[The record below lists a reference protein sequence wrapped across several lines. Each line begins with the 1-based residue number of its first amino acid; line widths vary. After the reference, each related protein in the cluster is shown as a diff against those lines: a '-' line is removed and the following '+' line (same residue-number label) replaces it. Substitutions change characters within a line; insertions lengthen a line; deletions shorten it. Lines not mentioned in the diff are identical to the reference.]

1 MHSSNLKW
9 YIVILL
15 LVLIL
20 GFLIFLSTNRAL
32 TGKDSGGATVQK
44 SVSGDFSLFDTV
56 NAAVTGKITKVENK
70 IIFFENQKGARGE
83 AVVADGVAISDLSK
97 TELGTPSADLK
108 RIELNKTANMI
119 FNLQGEKFSVI
130 SITYP
135 QP

>member
-20 GFLIFLSTNRAL
+20 GFLIFLSIN
-32 TGKDSGGATVQK
+32 TGFIKRNNASSASAQN
-44 SVSGDFSLFDTV
+44 SVSGDFSIFDTV
-56 NAAVTGKITKVENK
+56 TAVLAGKVTQVEDRK
-70 IIFFENQKGARGE
+70 IFFENQKGIKGE
-83 AVVADGVAISDLSK
+83 ASISEGVAISDLSK
-97 TELGTPSADLK
+97 GIGTPSADLK
-108 RIELNKTANMI
+108 RIELNKTANI
-119 FNLQGEKFSVI
+119 ILSLQDGKFSVL